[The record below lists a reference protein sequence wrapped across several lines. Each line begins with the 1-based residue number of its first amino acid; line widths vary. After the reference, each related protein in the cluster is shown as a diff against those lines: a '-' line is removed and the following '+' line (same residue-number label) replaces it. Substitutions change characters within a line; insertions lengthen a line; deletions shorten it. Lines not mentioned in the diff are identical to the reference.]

1 MYVGWHMTTR
11 LITIDPDTPIMKARD
26 LMKENNISHLPVT
39 DEKGRL
45 VGLVTDRDIREAW
58 ASPATTLSVYEL
70 TYILQKITVEGIMKK
85 NIITATPDM
94 TIERAALIM
103 HDHKI
108 GCLPVL
114 NDEAKLVGII
124 TTVDLM
130 EVLLK
135 AMGMSDDSGRL
146 TILVKDKVGVLGEIT
161 SILANH
167 GINIRS
173 IMSHPLPNF
182 EGVWQLLLRFRQNM
196 IEKAKE
202 VLEENG
208 FRVLTEYTDDLTP
221 YLPS

>member
-173 IMSHPLPNF
+173 IMSHPLPNY
-182 EGVWQLLLRFRQNM
+182 EGVWQLLLRFRQNV

>member
-26 LMKENNISHLPVT
+26 LMKEHNISHLPVT

-85 NIITATPDM
+85 NIITSSPDM

-114 NDEAKLVGII
+114 NEEAKLVGII

-130 EVLLK
+130 EVLLR
-135 AMGMSDDSGRL
+135 AMGMSDDSGRI
-146 TILVKDKVGVLGEIT
+146 TVLVRDKIGVLNEIT
-161 SILANH
+161 SVLAEH

-173 IMSHPLPNF
+173 IMSHPLPNYD
-182 EGVWQLLLRFRQNM
+182 GVWQLLLRFRQNAV
-196 IEKAKE
+196 EKAAN
-202 VLEENG
+202 VLMERG
-208 FRVLTEYTDDLTP
+208 FKVLTEYREDLSS

>member
-11 LITIDPDTPIMKARD
+11 LVTIDPDTPIMKARD
-26 LMKENNISHLPVT
+26 LMKEHNISHLPVT

-85 NIITATPDM
+85 NIITSSPDM

-114 NDEAKLVGII
+114 NEEAKLVGII

-130 EVLLK
+130 EVLLR
-135 AMGMSDDSGRL
+135 AMGMSDDSGRI
-146 TILVKDKVGVLGEIT
+146 TVLVKDKIGVLNEIT
-161 SILANH
+161 SILAEH

-173 IMSHPLPNF
+173 IMSHPLPNYD
-182 EGVWQLLLRFRQNM
+182 GVWQLLLRFRQNVV
-196 IEKAKE
+196 EKAAN
-202 VLEENG
+202 VLTEKG
-208 FRVLTEYTDDLTP
+208 FKVLTEYKEDLAP